1 MISKNLHFYKKSPSS
16 ILSKIKF
23 SYVIICLL
31 MIIPILFSLSISFL
45 HTKKY
50 DSIITNVSNANRLSQ
65 IVKIEISDE
74 IWDIVAGKIE
84 FNKGSQYEIIEK
96 IKSAI
101 SKIMLKTENEEN
113 KQVLEVANRAVNTL
127 EKYVNMLGIQIANN
141 AAVHENE
148 KILEDIR
155 SVAGLIYDILQNFI
169 VAEIEL
175 SANANIKIKNSFY
188 IFITI
193 YIIIIFISITF
204 IIYFT
209 KSISKNIKQ
218 PIDDMVEFSTQIA
231 KGNLSVRAHTPNII
245 ELNNLTS
252 NLNIMAE
259 KIYQLI
265 QQNIKEQ
272 QNLQKAE
279 MKTLQAQIT
288 PHFLYNTF
296 DSIIWLS
303 EAGKTEDVINITKAF
318 SNFFRISLS
327 RGHEWISLEQELDH
341 VKNYLTIQRIRYRD
355 ILDYYIEFDEDL
367 VGADVLKLILQPL
380 VENAIYHGIKN
391 KRGKGK
397 IIVKAKLIEENND
410 KKIFLSVEDNGIG
423 FTTERLQEVKNELE
437 KNLDSEN
444 LSSVYGLYNVSKRL
458 NLYYNENIIFNIE
471 SEYKKGSCISFKIP
485 FNKPGGTNV

>member
-1 MISKNLHFYKKSPSS
+1 MKKKITTFFKIYPSS

-23 SYVIICLL
+23 SYFIICFL

-50 DSIITNVSNANRLSQ
+50 DTIITNVSNANRLSQ
-65 IVKIEISDE
+65 IAKIEISDE

-96 IKSAI
+96 IKNAI
-101 SKIMLKTENEEN
+101 SEIMTKTENEEN
-113 KQVLEVANRAVNTL
+113 LQVLEVANRAVKTL

-141 AAVHENE
+141 ASVQQNE
-148 KILEDIR
+148 ETLEEIR
-155 SVAGLIYDILQNFI
+155 SVAGLIYDILQDFI
-169 VAEIEL
+169 VSEIEL
-175 SANANIKIKNSFY
+175 SANENIKIKNSFY
-188 IFITI
+188 IFISI
-193 YIIIIFISITF
+193 YIIIIFLSIAF

-218 PIDDMVEFSTQIA
+218 PIDDMVDFSTQIA

-245 ELNNLTS
+245 ELNHLTS

-259 KIYQLI
+259 KINQLI
-265 QQNIKEQ
+265 QQNINKQ

-327 RGHEWISLEQELDH
+327 RGHEWISLEQELEH

-367 VGADVLKLILQPL
+367 IGADVLKLILQPL

-391 KRGKGK
+391 KRGKGN
-397 IIVKAKLIEENND
+397 IIVKAKLHNNKDD
-410 KKIFLSVEDNGIG
+410 KRIFLSVEDNGIG
-423 FTTERLQEVKNELE
+423 FTPERLQEVKEELE

-444 LSSVYGLYNVSKRL
+444 LSSVYGLYNVRKRL
-458 NLYYNENIIFNIE
+458 NLYYNENIVFNIE
-471 SEYKKGSCISFKIP
+471 SEYKKGTCISFEIP
-485 FNKPGGTNV
+485 FYKPGDNNV